1 MPNLL
6 GHDGHN
12 LLLHSF
18 LLKNFRYTFP
28 NAHTGQLPPL
38 LDIYKAYADLMPTAR
53 RSSWKK
59 SATRRFSLKAV
70 ILYQL
75 YVIGTVA
82 PAGQKIDLSRVLLN
96 SSEIGWPTQG
106 RNEGG
111 AKEAHSPGAESLQGV
126 PNDCWRR
133 QKVPTMSQVLSSI
146 Q

>member
-70 ILYQL
+70 IL
-75 YVIGTVA
+75 II
-82 PAGQKIDLSRVLLN
+82 PALRYWYGCPSWTKNRP
-96 SSEIGWPTQG
+96 EQG
-106 RNEGG
+106 ITEFIRNWM
-111 AKEAHSPGAESLQGV
+111 AYPGA
-126 PNDCWRR
+126 
-133 QKVPTMSQVLSSI
+133 
-146 Q
+146 